1 MRSIARGL
9 STDRPCKIG
18 AMIEGN
24 ISGTDKKNSS
34 WCFYCPD
41 ILKTN
46 QTETKSYQFS
56 RDTSG
61 EELKI

>member
-9 STDRPCKIG
+9 STDRHCKIG

-34 WCFYCPD
+34 CFYCPD

-46 QTETKSYQFS
+46 QTETKPYQFS